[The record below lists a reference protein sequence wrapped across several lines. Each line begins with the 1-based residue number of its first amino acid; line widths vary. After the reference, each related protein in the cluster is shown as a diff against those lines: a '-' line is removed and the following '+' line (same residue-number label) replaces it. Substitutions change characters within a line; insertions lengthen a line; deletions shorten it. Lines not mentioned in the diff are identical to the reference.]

1 MHTWA
6 SQVALVVK
14 NPPADPGSI
23 LVRKIPRRRKWH
35 PTPVFL
41 PGKLNSVGRGAWWA
55 TVHVAT
61 KSWTQLSEHRQGHQ
75 ENRATSRDRPV
86 QALISSDSWVHC

>member
-14 NPPADPGSI
+14 NPLADPGSI
-23 LVRKIPRRRKWH
+23 LVRKIPQRRKWH

-41 PGKLNSVGRGAWWA
+41 PGKFNSVGRGAWWA